1 MAVAVGGM
9 VEVRVRIAARLK
21 AKVRRVDFMHAS
33 VGWSLPLVKWTGAL
47 SSMTL
52 KPIEVSL

>member
-1 MAVAVGGM
+1 M